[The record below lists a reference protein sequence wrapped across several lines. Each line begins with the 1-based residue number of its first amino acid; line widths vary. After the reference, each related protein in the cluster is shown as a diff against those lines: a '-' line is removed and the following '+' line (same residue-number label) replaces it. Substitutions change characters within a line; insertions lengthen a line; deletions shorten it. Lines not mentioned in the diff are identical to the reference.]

1 MKTITRKQLV
11 DLGASKYQAELVT
24 KSLTPLRKQGRAN
37 VYDLFAASDRCKELI
52 ENKRLKEATRNAIQS
67 LRWAILSLAE
77 QIQDAPFGMSGLEQL
92 EYADKLHHRA
102 EDLFT
107 QTKAKAQQ
115 MKKTSAKKTS
125 TPTAK
130 GTRK

>member
-11 DLGASKYQAELVT
+11 ELGASKYQAELVT
-24 KSLTPLRKQGRAN
+24 RSLTPICKQSSAN
-37 VYDLFAASDRCKELI
+37 VYNLLTVSDRCKELI
-52 ENKRLKEATRNAIQS
+52 DNTRCKQATRNAIQS

-92 EYADKLHHRA
+92 EYADQLHRRA

-107 QTKAKAQQ
+107 QTKAKAQN
-115 MKKTSAKKTS
+115 MKQTSAKR
-125 TPTAK
+125 TPIAIAK
-130 GTRK
+130 GKRQ